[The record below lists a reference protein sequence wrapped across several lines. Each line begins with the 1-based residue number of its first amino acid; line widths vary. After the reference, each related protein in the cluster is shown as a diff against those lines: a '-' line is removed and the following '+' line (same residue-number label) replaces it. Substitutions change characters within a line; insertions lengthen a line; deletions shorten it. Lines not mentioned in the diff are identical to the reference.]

1 MGTRDQRSSG
11 DRRRDQAPEY
21 EIHSLGEYQALSHE
35 PLTLHCA
42 QYNTPDNQST
52 RECLVYFSVF
62 NPVDH

>member
-35 PLTLHCA
+35 ALTLCTV
-42 QYNTPDNQST
+42 QYS
-52 RECLVYFSVF
+52 
-62 NPVDH
+62 